1 MTTPDLVI
9 ANGRIVDGCGNP
21 WYYGDVA
28 VRGDRIAAIGAAG
41 ALRGRA
47 VVDAGGRYVAPGSST
62 RTRTPTSPS
71 CSILGRIPRCG
82 RGSPLTSRAT
92 AACRRRRSARLTAT
106 RRCTTGRTTGT
117 SAGSPGTGRSFRQ
130 YLKAL
135 ELAGR
140 AINIAPLVGHGAL
153 RLAVMGLA
161 ERPAGEKELARMER
175 LLDAALRAGAH
186 GLSTGLVY
194 PPGCYAGTDELVRLC
209 RVVGRHQAMY
219 TTHVRGERET
229 ILEAVAEAL
238 AIGRECGVAV
248 EVSHNAPKWG
258 AREDAGANLA
268 LIEEARRDGLDVTTD
283 NDVHTDLAPRLSRAL
298 PQPVLDLGHEA
309 LMALLGDPGQRENLR
324 RAIAE
329 DVLPG
334 AGYTGLVRHGRFDRI
349 VILHAGRHPELRGRS
364 VADIAADRGSGA
376 AGHVPRPHRGGGRPD
391 RRDLRLRRRARHPG
405 ASAQPAGDGV
415 VRRPGDA
422 AGGDLD
428 DPALYWPCSYGEYP
442 GVLERYVRDEPVLRL
457 EEAIRKMTSFP
468 AQRFGLLDRG
478 VLRPGLRADV
488 VVFDLDKVRDRATNL
503 YPHAY
508 PVREHPAPAPRRPG
522 LGAGQ
527 RRTGDRRRRAH
538 GGLARARAAAAL
550 TVTPSAVPERT
561 KRPRPSR
568 RRLSRCT
575 WT

>member
-41 ALRGRA
+41 ALRGCA
-47 VVDAGGRYVAPGSST
+47 VVDAGGRYVAPGFVDPHTHSDI
-62 RTRTPTSPS
+62 
-71 CSILGRIPRCG
+71 SILQHPRADSVVRQGVTTHVTGNCG
-82 RGSPLTSRAT
+82 MSPAPLS
-92 AACRRRRSARLTAT
+92 AAHRDEALHNWAHYWDISGVAWDWT
-106 RRCTTGRTTGT
+106 
-117 SAGSPGTGRSFRQ
+117 SFRQ
-130 YLKAL
+130 YLEAL
-135 ELAGR
+135 ELAGG

-161 ERPAGEKELARMER
+161 QRLATEKELARMER

-209 RVVGRHQAMY
+209 RVVGRYQAMY
-219 TTHVRGERET
+219 TTHIRGERET

-309 LMALLGDPGQRENLR
+309 LMALLGDPRERDDLR
-324 RAIAE
+324 RAISD

-364 VADIAADRGSGA
+364 VADIAADRGSAPLDTYLDLIVEEDDQIVGIFDY
-376 AGHVPRPHRGGGRPD
+376 VD
-391 RRDLRLRRRARHPG
+391 ERDIRALLRSPLAMV
-405 ASAQPAGDGV
+405 SSDGLV
-415 VRRPGDA
+415 MPPVET
-422 AGGDLD
+422 LD

-508 PVREHPAPAPRRPG
+508 PFENIPHRHPEGLDWVLVNGEPVIAEGEHTGALPG
-522 LGAGQ
+522 RVL
-527 RRTGDRRRRAH
+527 RRR
-538 GGLARARAAAAL
+538 
-550 TVTPSAVPERT
+550 
-561 KRPRPSR
+561 
-568 RRLSRCT
+568 
-575 WT
+575 

>member
-47 VVDAGGRYVAPGSST
+47 VVDAGGRYVAPGFVDPHTHSDI
-62 RTRTPTSPS
+62 
-71 CSILGRIPRCG
+71 SILQHPRADSVVRQGVTTHVTGNCG
-82 RGSPLTSRAT
+82 MSPAPLS
-92 AACRRRRSARLTAT
+92 AAHRDEALHNWAHYWDISGVAWDWT
-106 RRCTTGRTTGT
+106 
-117 SAGSPGTGRSFRQ
+117 SFRQ

-135 ELAGR
+135 ELAGG

-161 ERPAGEKELARMER
+161 QRPAGEKELARMER

-209 RVVGRHQAMY
+209 RVVGRYQAMY
-219 TTHVRGERET
+219 TTHIRGERET

-309 LMALLGDPGQRENLR
+309 LMALLGDPRERDDLR
-324 RAIAE
+324 RAIAD

-364 VADIAADRGSGA
+364 VADIAADRGSAPLDTYLDLIVEEDDQIVGIFDYV
-376 AGHVPRPHRGGGRPD
+376 HE
-391 RRDLRLRRRARHPG
+391 RDIRALLRSPLAMV
-405 ASAQPAGDGV
+405 SSDGLV
-415 VRRPGDA
+415 MPPVET
-422 AGGDLD
+422 LD

-508 PVREHPAPAPRRPG
+508 PFENIPHRHPEGLDWVLVNGEPVIAEGLHTGALPG
-522 LGAGQ
+522 RVL
-527 RRTGDRRRRAH
+527 RRR
-538 GGLARARAAAAL
+538 
-550 TVTPSAVPERT
+550 
-561 KRPRPSR
+561 
-568 RRLSRCT
+568 
-575 WT
+575 

>member
-47 VVDAGGRYVAPGSST
+47 VVDAGGRYVAPGFVDPHTHSDI
-62 RTRTPTSPS
+62 
-71 CSILGRIPRCG
+71 SILQHPRADSVVRQGVTTHVTGNCG
-82 RGSPLTSRAT
+82 MSPAPLS
-92 AACRRRRSARLTAT
+92 AAHRDEALHNWAHYWDISGVAWDWT
-106 RRCTTGRTTGT
+106 
-117 SAGSPGTGRSFRQ
+117 SFRQ

-135 ELAGR
+135 ELAGG

-161 ERPAGEKELARMER
+161 DRPATEKELARMER

-209 RVVGRHQAMY
+209 RVVGRYQAMY
-219 TTHVRGERET
+219 TTHIRGERET

-309 LMALLGDPGQRENLR
+309 LMALLGDPRERANLR
-324 RAIAE
+324 RAIAD

-364 VADIAADRGSGA
+364 VADIAADRGSAPLDTYLDLIVEEDDQIVGIFDY
-376 AGHVPRPHRGGGRPD
+376 VD
-391 RRDLRLRRRARHPG
+391 ERDIRALLRSPLAMV
-405 ASAQPAGDGV
+405 SSDGLV
-415 VRRPGDA
+415 MPPVET
-422 AGGDLD
+422 LD

-508 PVREHPAPAPRRPG
+508 PFENIPHRHPEGLDWVLVNGEPVIAEGLHTGALPG
-522 LGAGQ
+522 RVL
-527 RRTGDRRRRAH
+527 RRR
-538 GGLARARAAAAL
+538 
-550 TVTPSAVPERT
+550 
-561 KRPRPSR
+561 
-568 RRLSRCT
+568 
-575 WT
+575 

>member
-1 MTTPDLVI
+1 VTTPDLVI

-28 VRGDRIAAIGAAG
+28 VRGDRIATIGAAG

-47 VVDAGGRYVAPGSST
+47 VVDAGGRYVAPGFVDPHTHSDI
-62 RTRTPTSPS
+62 
-71 CSILGRIPRCG
+71 SILQHPRADSVVRQGVTTHVTGNCG
-82 RGSPLTSRAT
+82 MSPAPLS
-92 AACRRRRSARLTAT
+92 AAHRDEALHNWAHYWDISGVAWDWT
-106 RRCTTGRTTGT
+106 
-117 SAGSPGTGRSFRQ
+117 SFRQ

-135 ELAGR
+135 ELAGG

-161 ERPAGEKELARMER
+161 QRLATEKELARMER

-209 RVVGRHQAMY
+209 RVVGRYQAMY
-219 TTHVRGERET
+219 TTHIRGERET
-229 ILEAVAEAL
+229 ILEAVTEAL

-309 LMALLGDPGQRENLR
+309 LMALLGDPRERDDLR
-324 RAIAE
+324 RAIAD

-334 AGYTGLVRHGRFDRI
+334 AGYTGLVRHGCFDRI

-364 VADIAADRGSGA
+364 VADIAADRGSAPLDTYLDLIVEEDDQIVGIFDY
-376 AGHVPRPHRGGGRPD
+376 VD
-391 RRDLRLRRRARHPG
+391 ERDIRALLRSPLAMV
-405 ASAQPAGDGV
+405 SSDGLV
-415 VRRPGDA
+415 MPPVET
-422 AGGDLD
+422 LD

-508 PVREHPAPAPRRPG
+508 PFENIPHRHPEGLDWVLVNGEPVIAEGLHTGALPG
-522 LGAGQ
+522 RVL
-527 RRTGDRRRRAH
+527 RRR
-538 GGLARARAAAAL
+538 
-550 TVTPSAVPERT
+550 
-561 KRPRPSR
+561 
-568 RRLSRCT
+568 
-575 WT
+575 

>member
-1 MTTPDLVI
+1 MSTPDLVI
-9 ANGRIVDGCGNP
+9 ANGRLVDGCGNP

-47 VVDAGGRYVAPGSST
+47 VVDAGGRYVAPGFVDPHTHSDI
-62 RTRTPTSPS
+62 
-71 CSILGRIPRCG
+71 SILQHPRADSVVRQGVTTHVTGNCG
-82 RGSPLTSRAT
+82 MSPAPLG
-92 AACRRRRSARLTAT
+92 AAHRDEALHNWAHYWDVSGVAWDWT
-106 RRCTTGRTTGT
+106 
-117 SAGSPGTGRSFRQ
+117 SFRQ

-135 ELAGR
+135 ELAGG

-209 RVVGRHQAMY
+209 RVVGRYQAMY
-219 TTHVRGERET
+219 TTHIRGERET
-229 ILEAVAEAL
+229 LLEAVAEAL
-238 AIGRECGVAV
+238 GIGRECGVAV

-309 LMALLGDPGQRENLR
+309 LMALLGDPRERDDLR
-324 RAIAE
+324 RAIAD

-364 VADIAADRGSGA
+364 VADIAADRGSAPLDTYLDLIVEEDDQIVGIFDY
-376 AGHVPRPHRGGGRPD
+376 VD
-391 RRDLRLRRRARHPG
+391 ERDIRALLRSPLAMV
-405 ASAQPAGDGV
+405 SSDGLV
-415 VRRPGDA
+415 MPPVET
-422 AGGDLD
+422 LD

-503 YPHAY
+503 YPHTY
-508 PVREHPAPAPRRPG
+508 PFENIPHRHPEGLDWVLVNGEPVIAEGEHTGALPG
-522 LGAGQ
+522 RVL
-527 RRTGDRRRRAH
+527 RRR
-538 GGLARARAAAAL
+538 
-550 TVTPSAVPERT
+550 
-561 KRPRPSR
+561 
-568 RRLSRCT
+568 
-575 WT
+575 

>member
-1 MTTPDLVI
+1 VTTPDLVI

-47 VVDAGGRYVAPGSST
+47 VVDAGGRYVAPGFVDPHTHSDI
-62 RTRTPTSPS
+62 
-71 CSILGRIPRCG
+71 SILQYPRADSVVRQGVTTHVTGNCG
-82 RGSPLTSRAT
+82 MSPAPLS
-92 AACRRRRSARLTAT
+92 AAHRDEALHNWAHYWDISGVAWDWT
-106 RRCTTGRTTGT
+106 
-117 SAGSPGTGRSFRQ
+117 SFRQ
-130 YLKAL
+130 YLEAL
-135 ELAGR
+135 ELAGG

-161 ERPAGEKELARMER
+161 DRPATEKELARMER

-209 RVVGRHQAMY
+209 RVVGRYQAMY
-219 TTHVRGERET
+219 TTHIRGERET

-309 LMALLGDPGQRENLR
+309 LMALLGDPRERDDLR
-324 RAIAE
+324 RAIAD

-364 VADIAADRGSGA
+364 VADIAADRGSAPLDTYLDLIVEEDDQIVGIFDY
-376 AGHVPRPHRGGGRPD
+376 VD
-391 RRDLRLRRRARHPG
+391 ERDIRALLRSPLAMV
-405 ASAQPAGDGV
+405 SSDGLV
-415 VRRPGDA
+415 MPPVET
-422 AGGDLD
+422 LD

-508 PVREHPAPAPRRPG
+508 PFENIPHRHPEGLDWVLVNGEPVIAEGEHTGALPG
-522 LGAGQ
+522 RVL
-527 RRTGDRRRRAH
+527 RRR
-538 GGLARARAAAAL
+538 
-550 TVTPSAVPERT
+550 
-561 KRPRPSR
+561 
-568 RRLSRCT
+568 
-575 WT
+575 

>member
-1 MTTPDLVI
+1 VTTPDLVI

-28 VRGDRIAAIGAAG
+28 VRGDRIATIGAAG

-47 VVDAGGRYVAPGSST
+47 VVDAGGRYVAPGFVDPHTHSDI
-62 RTRTPTSPS
+62 
-71 CSILGRIPRCG
+71 SILQHPRADSVVRQGVTTHVTGNCG
-82 RGSPLTSRAT
+82 MSPAPLS
-92 AACRRRRSARLTAT
+92 AAHRDEALHNWAHYWDISGVAWDWT
-106 RRCTTGRTTGT
+106 
-117 SAGSPGTGRSFRQ
+117 SFRQ

-135 ELAGR
+135 ELAGG

-161 ERPAGEKELARMER
+161 QRLATEKELARMER

-209 RVVGRHQAMY
+209 RVVGRYQAMY
-219 TTHVRGERET
+219 TTHIRGERET
-229 ILEAVAEAL
+229 ILEAVTEAL

-309 LMALLGDPGQRENLR
+309 LMALLGDPRERDDLR
-324 RAIAE
+324 RAIAD

-334 AGYTGLVRHGRFDRI
+334 AGYTGLVRHGCFDRI

-364 VADIAADRGSGA
+364 VADIAADRGSAPLDTYLDLIVEEDDQIVGIFDY
-376 AGHVPRPHRGGGRPD
+376 VD
-391 RRDLRLRRRARHPG
+391 ERDIRALLRSPLAMV
-405 ASAQPAGDGV
+405 SSDGLV
-415 VRRPGDA
+415 MPPVET
-422 AGGDLD
+422 LD

-508 PVREHPAPAPRRPG
+508 PFENIPHRHPEGLDWVLVNGEPVIAEGEHTGALPG
-522 LGAGQ
+522 RVL
-527 RRTGDRRRRAH
+527 RRR
-538 GGLARARAAAAL
+538 
-550 TVTPSAVPERT
+550 
-561 KRPRPSR
+561 
-568 RRLSRCT
+568 
-575 WT
+575 

>member
-1 MTTPDLVI
+1 VTIPDLVI

-47 VVDAGGRYVAPGSST
+47 VVDAGGRYVAPGFVDPHTHSDI
-62 RTRTPTSPS
+62 
-71 CSILGRIPRCG
+71 SILQHPRADSVVRQGVTTHVTGNCG
-82 RGSPLTSRAT
+82 MSPAPLS
-92 AACRRRRSARLTAT
+92 AAHRDEALHNWAHYWDISGVAWDWT
-106 RRCTTGRTTGT
+106 
-117 SAGSPGTGRSFRQ
+117 SFRQ

-135 ELAGR
+135 ELAGG
-140 AINIAPLVGHGAL
+140 AVNIAPLVGHGAL

-161 ERPAGEKELARMER
+161 QRLATEKELARMER

-209 RVVGRHQAMY
+209 RVVGRYKAMY
-219 TTHVRGERET
+219 TTHIRGERET

-238 AIGRECGVAV
+238 TIGRECGVAV

-309 LMALLGDPGQRENLR
+309 LMALLGDPRERDDLR
-324 RAIAE
+324 RAIAD

-334 AGYTGLVRHGRFDRI
+334 AGYTGLIRHGRFDRI

-364 VADIAADRGSGA
+364 VADIAADRGSAPLDTYLDLIVEEDDQIVGIFDY
-376 AGHVPRPHRGGGRPD
+376 VD
-391 RRDLRLRRRARHPG
+391 ERDIRALLRSPLAMV
-405 ASAQPAGDGV
+405 SSDGLV
-415 VRRPGDA
+415 MPPVET
-422 AGGDLD
+422 LD

-508 PVREHPAPAPRRPG
+508 PFENIPHRHPEGLDWVLVNGEPVIAEGEHTGALPG
-522 LGAGQ
+522 RVL
-527 RRTGDRRRRAH
+527 RRR
-538 GGLARARAAAAL
+538 
-550 TVTPSAVPERT
+550 
-561 KRPRPSR
+561 
-568 RRLSRCT
+568 
-575 WT
+575 

>member
-9 ANGRIVDGCGNP
+9 ANGRVVDGCGNP

-28 VRGDRIAAIGAAG
+28 VRGGRIAAIGAAG

-47 VVDAGGRYVAPGSST
+47 VIDAGGRYVAPGFVDPHTHSDI
-62 RTRTPTSPS
+62 
-71 CSILGRIPRCG
+71 SILQYPRADSVVRQGVTTHVTGNCG
-82 RGSPLTSRAT
+82 MSPAPLS
-92 AACRRRRSARLTAT
+92 AAHRDEALHNWAHYWDISGVAWDWT
-106 RRCTTGRTTGT
+106 
-117 SAGSPGTGRSFRQ
+117 SFRQ

-135 ELAGR
+135 ELAGG

-161 ERPAGEKELARMER
+161 DRPAGEKELARMER
-175 LLDAALRAGAH
+175 MLDAALRAGAH

-194 PPGCYAGTDELVRLC
+194 PPGCYAPTDELVRLC
-209 RVVGRHQAMY
+209 RVVGRHQAIY
-219 TTHVRGERET
+219 TTHIRGERET

-268 LIEEARRDGLDVTTD
+268 LIEEARRGGYDVTTD

-298 PQPVLDLGHEA
+298 PQPVLDLGHDA
-309 LMALLGDPGQRENLR
+309 LMALLGDPAGRENLR
-324 RAIAE
+324 RGIA
-329 DVLPG
+329 DDLRPG
-334 AGYTGLVRHGRFDRI
+334 AGYTGLVRHGRFERI

-364 VADIAADRGSGA
+364 VADIAADRG
-376 AGHVPRPHRGGGRPD
+376 
-391 RRDLRLRRRARHPG
+391 RDPLDTFFDLIVEEDDQIVGIFDYVDERDIRALLRSPLAMVSSDGLVMP
-405 ASAQPAGDGV
+405 PAET
-415 VRRPGDA
+415 
-422 AGGDLD
+422 LD

-442 GVLERYVRDEPVLRL
+442 GVLERFVREEPVLRL

-488 VVFDLDKVRDRATNL
+488 VVFDLERVRDRATNL
-503 YPHAY
+503 FPHAY
-508 PVREHPAPAPRRPG
+508 PFENIPHRHPEGIDWVLVNGEPVIAEGEHTGSLPG
-522 LGAGQ
+522 RVL
-527 RRTGDRRRRAH
+527 RRR
-538 GGLARARAAAAL
+538 
-550 TVTPSAVPERT
+550 
-561 KRPRPSR
+561 
-568 RRLSRCT
+568 
-575 WT
+575 